1 MRKVLVTG
9 STRGLGLAIVER
21 LLEDGYT
28 VIGTGRAE
36 TPELARLRE
45 AGDGRLHFAPFDLS
59 EPDGIYAFVHGLTQ
73 VHGTFWGL
81 VNNAAV
87 GLDGVLA
94 TQHNRD
100 IERLIRVNVVAP
112 IVLTKYVSRGMI
124 GAREGRIVNVSSIIA
139 TTGYSGLAAY
149 AASKSAL
156 EGFTR
161 SLARELGRV
170 GVTVNAIAP
179 GYMETDM
186 TSGLGDEKVD
196 AIRRRSALRRL
207 PSPMD
212 VSHAAAYLLGPGGAS
227 VTGTVLTVDA
237 GSTA

>member
-1 MRKVLVTG
+1 MRTVLVTG
-9 STRGLGLAIVER
+9 STRGLGLAVAER
-21 LLEDGYT
+21 LLEEGYG
-28 VIGTGRAE
+28 VVATGRAE
-36 TPELARLRE
+36 TPELAALRE
-45 AGDGRLHFAPFDLS
+45 ASGGRLSFAPFDLS
-59 EPDGIYAFVHGLTQ
+59 EPDGIYAFVHALTAA
-73 VHGTFWGL
+73 HGTFWGL

-124 GAREGRIVNVSSIIA
+124 AAREGRIVNVSSIIA

-186 TSGLGDEKVD
+186 TSGLGGEKVD

-207 PSPMD
+207 PSPAE
-212 VSHAAAYLLGPGGAS
+212 VSHAAAYLLGPGGAA
-227 VTGTVLTVDA
+227 VTGTVMTVDA